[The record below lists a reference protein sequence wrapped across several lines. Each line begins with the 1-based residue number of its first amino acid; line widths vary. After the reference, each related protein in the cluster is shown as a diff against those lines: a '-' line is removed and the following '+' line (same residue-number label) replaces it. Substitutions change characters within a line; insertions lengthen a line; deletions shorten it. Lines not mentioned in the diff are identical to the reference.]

1 VTRPELIA
9 AARTLAVE
17 RFAPRAAAHDRAA
30 SFPVDD
36 YADLRAEGWLGLC
49 VPERYGGRGADY
61 ETYCLVAEQL
71 AQGNASTS
79 LTFNMHCLTML
90 MMGELAD
97 AMPMPAAVRER
108 HEKLRAAKYREVVER
123 GAFYGQPHS
132 EPVEHGETDTKLS
145 MGGRRFGTTA
155 RKVDGGYVVSG
166 RKFFVS
172 LAGAAPYFATPAIRL
187 GDEPWI
193 ERTLYLQVPKD
204 ARGVTFPGEW
214 DPMGMRG
221 TVSNDMVLQDV
232 FVPDDAEVLPPGL
245 FGAMYNAFPQLSP
258 LTFCATF
265 LGLMQAAYDGALAY
279 LTGQMAGSPGLHTEV
294 AVKGHAVAEMLFALE
309 AARALYYR
317 AIGEARVNAPAAAV
331 QRARAAHVTI
341 MRTAVTVTQEAIR
354 VCGGRGLLK
363 RYPLERYAR
372 DARAGALMRP
382 WTQEIATQQAWE
394 SALGLN
400 AAEPRPSL
408 SGHPR
413 ARGKQRSDTKET
425 P

>member
-1 VTRPELIA
+1 MDLRASARQQDLILR
-9 AARTLAVE
+9 ARRLALE
-17 RFAPRAAAHDRAA
+17 RFAPRAAAHDRDA
-30 SFPVDD
+30 SFPFDD
-36 YADLRAEGWLGLC
+36 YADLRAEGWLALC
-49 VPERYGGRGADY
+49 VPERHGGLGADY

-90 MMGELAD
+90 MMGEIAD
-97 AMPMPAAVRER
+97 AMPMPAPVRER
-108 HEKLRAAKYREVVER
+108 HDKLRAAKFREVVEH
-123 GAFYGQPHS
+123 GVYYGQPHS
-132 EPVEHGETDTKLS
+132 EPVEYGQTDTALS
-145 MGGRRFGTTA
+145 MGGRRFGTAA
-155 RKVDGGYVVSG
+155 RKVDGGYVVNG

-172 LAGAAPYFATPAIRL
+172 LAGCAPYFATPAIRL

-193 ERTLYLQVPKD
+193 ERTLYLQVAKD
-204 ARGVTFPGEW
+204 AAGVSFPGDW

-221 TVSNDMVLQDV
+221 TVSRDMLLQDV

-265 LGLMQAAYDGALAY
+265 LGLMQAAYDGAIAY
-279 LTGQMAGSPGLHTEV
+279 LTGRMPGSPGLHTDA
-294 AVKGHAVAEMLFALE
+294 AVKGHGVADMVFALE

-317 AIGEARVNAPAAAV
+317 AISEACPNAPADAV
-331 QRARAAHVTI
+331 QRARAAAVTVH
-341 MRTAVTVTQEAIR
+341 RAAVTVTQDAIR
-354 VCGGRGLLK
+354 VCGGRAMLR

-382 WTQEIATQQAWE
+382 WTEEIATQQAWE
-394 SALGLN
+394 AALGL
-400 AAEPRPSL
+400 L
-408 SGHPR
+408 
-413 ARGKQRSDTKET
+413 KET